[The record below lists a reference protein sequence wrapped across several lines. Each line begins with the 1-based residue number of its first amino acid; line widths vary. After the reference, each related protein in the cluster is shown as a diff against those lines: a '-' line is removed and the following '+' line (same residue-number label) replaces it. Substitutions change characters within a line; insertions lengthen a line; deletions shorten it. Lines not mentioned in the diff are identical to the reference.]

1 LPLCQSPSKKLPIQR
16 NAKILDFERDTYPS
30 PVLAIRRSRGHPKN
44 DGCSKSE
51 SVTAVTATEAG
62 SAAGYSGGRYGIMK
76 PSPVAAE
83 AGRSYPLK
91 GPARAI

>member
-1 LPLCQSPSKKLPIQR
+1 MSIAVQKIDLSNGMRKFWTL
-16 NAKILDFERDTYPS
+16 NATYSS